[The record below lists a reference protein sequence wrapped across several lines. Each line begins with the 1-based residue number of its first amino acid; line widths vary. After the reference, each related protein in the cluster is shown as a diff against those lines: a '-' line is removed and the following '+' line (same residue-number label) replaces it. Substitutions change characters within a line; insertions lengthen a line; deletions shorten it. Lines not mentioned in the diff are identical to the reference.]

1 MGLMVTCVVI
11 TDLLAPANHLDLKI
25 LLSNEFLKSDIQP
38 LLIVTHIYL
47 TRVCGFRSFGFL
59 MKCYDRLPTVVLE
72 QCHFE
77 QTCTVVP

>member
-25 LLSNEFLKSDIQP
+25 LLSNEFFLKSDIQP

-47 TRVCGFRSFGFL
+47 TRVWGFR
-59 MKCYDRLPTVVLE
+59 
-72 QCHFE
+72 
-77 QTCTVVP
+77 